1 MKDNSLSLER
11 KKLQEQG
18 ECPSWFSSGGW
29 QMFKQRYLYEAAT
42 PKEQYQRIASTLAKH
57 IDVYP
62 EWWEQHYSGKT
73 WNDVFFDILWGG
85 HLSPSTPI
93 LSNCGTN
100 RGLIVSCAANYI
112 EDNVYS
118 FYDKLKENA
127 ILTQEGFGTA
137 TYLGN
142 IRSRG
147 SKISRGG
154 KASGVLPVLKSY
166 VQMSRDISQGSNR
179 RGAWAGY
186 IEITHGDFDEVCDFL
201 IEMPDDVNIGWI
213 ITDAFRDKMLIDK
226 DKEYIRRWGKM
237 LKTKLTTGKG
247 YLLYIDK
254 VNRKV
259 PQMYKDRGM
268 KVTCSQLCIEIAL
281 FNDAM
286 HTFTCVLSSPN
297 AANFRTW
304 PEKLCFIS
312 TVFLDCVVSEFLIKA
327 KSVKGLEEAVR
338 FTEKS
343 RALGLG
349 IMGLSTLFQ
358 KERVAFG
365 SLESMYLQ
373 NEVMTKYQEESD
385 DASKWLATVLGE
397 PLWCKGYGYRNTHR
411 RAIAPTKS
419 TALIMGGVSEGINI
433 DPAATFTQTTAAGEL
448 DRISPVLLEVMKE
461 RGVYNKATVQ
471 DIVENLGSVQHVT
484 WLDEHEKLVFRNA
497 FETDQKAILR
507 LAAQRQRKIDQMQ
520 SLNLWFDGSEDEGYI
535 GEVMLEALLDEDIH
549 SVYYA
554 YSRRGVSASK
564 GECLACQ

>member
-1 MKDNSLSLER
+1 M
-11 KKLQEQG
+11 
-18 ECPSWFSSGGW
+18 EC
-29 QMFKQRYLYEAAT
+29 
-42 PKEQYQRIASTLAKH
+42 
-57 IDVYP
+57 
-62 EWWEQHYSGKT
+62 
-73 WNDVFFDILWGG
+73 
-85 HLSPSTPI
+85 
-93 LSNCGTN
+93 
-100 RGLIVSCAANYI
+100 
-112 EDNVYS
+112 
-118 FYDKLKENA
+118 
-127 ILTQEGFGTA
+127 FGTA

-213 ITDAFRDKMLIDK
+213 ITDEFRDKMLIDK
-226 DKEYIRRWGKM
+226 DKEYIRRWGRM

-259 PQMYKDRGM
+259 PQMYKDKGM
-268 KVTCSQLCIEIAL
+268 KVSTSQLCAEIAL

-385 DASKWLATVLGE
+385 DASKWMATVLGE

-419 TALIMGGVSEGINI
+419 TALLWEVFQRVLTSTLLQHSHKQQQQVSWTES
-433 DPAATFTQTTAAGEL
+433 AL
-448 DRISPVLLEVMKE
+448 C
-461 RGVYNKATVQ
+461 Y
-471 DIVENLGSVQHVT
+471 
-484 WLDEHEKLVFRNA
+484 
-497 FETDQKAILR
+497 LR
-507 LAAQRQRKIDQMQ
+507 L
-520 SLNLWFDGSEDEGYI
+520 
-535 GEVMLEALLDEDIH
+535 
-549 SVYYA
+549 
-554 YSRRGVSASK
+554 
-564 GECLACQ
+564 